1 MQNTILKPNKRQDPS
16 EVNGQKPKPSEAT
29 WSQSQKPKAKGQSE
43 AKTKAQKPKAKWST
57 ANNNEKLPRIE
68 RKNWKKI
75 KKNIPSNLKQLEG
88 QTWNLGSEL
97 PPKGLPEE
105 PPPNSPPDAAP

>member
-1 MQNTILKPNKRQDPS
+1 LKEKTLKQ
-16 EVNGQKPKPSEAT
+16 T
-29 WSQSQKPKAKGQSE
+29 SQ
-43 AKTKAQKPKAKWST
+43 
-57 ANNNEKLPRIE
+57 
-68 RKNWKKI
+68 
-75 KKNIPSNLKQLEG
+75 KNIPSNLKQLEG